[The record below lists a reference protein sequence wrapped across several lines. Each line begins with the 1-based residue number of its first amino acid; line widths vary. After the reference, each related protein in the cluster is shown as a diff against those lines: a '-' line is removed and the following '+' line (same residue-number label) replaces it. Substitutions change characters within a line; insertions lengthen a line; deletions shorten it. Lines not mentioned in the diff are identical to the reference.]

1 MGTFSVWHW
10 LIVLLIVVLV
20 FGTKKLKNLGG
31 DLGGAVKGFK
41 DGMKEGGTSADANA
55 EKSAVA
61 DQSKAAEPTTID
73 VDAKQKS

>member
-31 DLGGAVKGFK
+31 DLGSAVKGFK
-41 DGMKEGGTSADANA
+41 DGMKDGTAGDVTADKA
-55 EKSAVA
+55 AVA
-61 DQSKAAEPTTID
+61 DQTKADKNTID

>member
-31 DLGGAVKGFK
+31 DLGSAVKGFK
-41 DGMKEGGTSADANA
+41 DGMKDGTAGDTTA
-55 EKSAVA
+55 EKTAVA
-61 DQSKAAEPTTID
+61 DQSNADKTTID

>member
-31 DLGGAVKGFK
+31 DLGSAVKGFK
-41 DGMKEGGTSADANA
+41 DGMKDGTAGDATAD
-55 EKSAVA
+55 KTAVA
-61 DQSKAAEPTTID
+61 DQTKADKNTID

>member
-31 DLGGAVKGFK
+31 DLGSAVKGFK
-41 DGMKEGGTSADANA
+41 DGMKDGSAAPDATA
-55 EKSAVA
+55 EKAAVA
-61 DQSKAAEPTTID
+61 DQTQADKNTID

>member
-31 DLGGAVKGFK
+31 DLGSAVKGFK
-41 DGMKEGGTSADANA
+41 DGMKDGTAGDAAADKA
-55 EKSAVA
+55 AVA
-61 DQSKAAEPTTID
+61 DQTKADKNTID